1 MMVVGNA
8 THINSTK
15 TKKKSCKR
23 RKSKKSVSPVFSS
36 DILSVNNCKY
46 NRPSNFIS
54 KPLCVATWNTTTLVN
69 NSSKLYQLCKVMDD
83 YKLELLGITET
94 HMPGKGTLDLEN
106 GGLLLYSGSTEG
118 VKRKGVGIAL
128 SKKVKNSL
136 ISYTP
141 VSERIMTAR
150 LHSQQINISVVVA
163 YAPIQDDTATV
174 KDKFYEELEAVQSKL
189 PGHDVKIVMGDFNA
203 RVGQDPAPY
212 HGVIG
217 KHSCHETAND
227 NGNRLLDF
235 CVFNE
240 LTIGGTLFEHKDNHK
255 YTWYSRDKKTVAQID
270 HICISR
276 KWSHSLLDVRVC
288 RGADIGS
295 DHRLVRGYIR
305 LKLKATH
312 QKRMVQRKVPD
323 VEKLRNKEMIDE
335 YNAALQVKFRDA
347 DNVNKSL
354 EESWDYMKSSIKDAS
369 LEVLGVRPKKKRDQH
384 LSDATRRLLN
394 ERNDLRKKK
403 ITEANTAEYS
413 KVNKLAKKSTK
424 NDDERW
430 ANRIAGELEQAAS
443 HGHQREVWQK
453 VKVLQGKDK
462 KPNAAV
468 RDKDNNLVS
477 EPVAQLERWREYF
490 SELLNPEPTTVDIGD
505 LDGEQDIQ
513 CFQNL
518 ADDDGPPSLFEIE
531 GALKRLKN
539 HKSPGIDE
547 ISNEQLKYG
556 KDGLGPWIKEIFD
569 KVWQEEKI
577 PEDWLKGVITIVPK
591 KGDTSYC
598 GNNRGITLRSTVSK
612 LYQIIIL
619 QRLNLGLEELLRDNQ
634 CGFRRGRSCIDQ
646 LHSLRTIIINSINY
660 NIPLYV
666 NFVDFKSAFDC
677 INREF
682 MFKAF
687 RHYGLPCKYVR
698 ILYAFFDG
706 TMSAVRVNG
715 ELTDWFK
722 VLSGTG
728 QGDIQGPPCF
738 NVVINW
744 IMELAIAHKTVSRG
758 AVLQKRQSSRFPEVT
773 ISDIDYADDLGALDN
788 TKEGLQE
795 TTDNIAKFAAYGG
808 LRLNVAKTKTMS
820 ISKSA
825 SQPPYLEKDTLE
837 TTVYGSEIEQVSEFT
852 YLGSII
858 SNDGKIDREISVRI
872 GKASGAFNCL
882 YNIWN
887 NKGITRYTKIRIY
900 KAAVVT
906 ILTYGAEVWNTT
918 MTQMKRLE
926 VFHQSCLRRILKVR
940 FYHHVTNVSVLKQT
954 RCTTIEQH
962 IATMRLRWFG
972 HVARMP
978 DERLPK
984 YLLNWTPKYGSR
996 SAGYQ
1001 RRLWTK
1007 TVEEDFNNFTEY
1019 DNLNSL
1025 QIQSIAADRK
1035 IWRGIVR
1042 KCNAIDNNEAGSSQS
1057 EET

>member
-1 MMVVGNA
+1 M
-8 THINSTK
+8 
-15 TKKKSCKR
+15 
-23 RKSKKSVSPVFSS
+23 
-36 DILSVNNCKY
+36 
-46 NRPSNFIS
+46 
-54 KPLCVATWNTTTLVN
+54 ATWNTETLVN
-69 NSSKLYQLCKVMDD
+69 NSSKLYQLCKAMDD
-83 YKLELLGITET
+83 YKLDVLGITET
-94 HMPGKGTLDLEN
+94 HMPGKGTLDLAN
-106 GGLLLYSGSTEG
+106 GGLLLYSGSTDG
-118 VKRKGVGIAL
+118 VKRRGVGIAL
-128 SKKVKNSL
+128 SKKVKDSL

-141 VSERIMTAR
+141 VSERIITAR
-150 LHSQQINISVVVA
+150 LHSAHINVSITVG
-163 YAPIQDDTATV
+163 YAPINDTTSSV
-174 KDKFYEELEAVQSKL
+174 KDKFYNELDAVQSKL
-189 PGHDVKIVMGDFNA
+189 PGHDVKLVLGDFNA
-203 RVGQDPAPY
+203 RVGKDPTPY

-217 KHSCHETAND
+217 KHSFHDFATD
-227 NGNRLLDF
+227 NGNRFLDF

-240 LTIGGTLFEHKDNHK
+240 LTVGGTLFEHKDIHK
-255 YTWYSRDKKTVAQID
+255 CTWYSRDKYKTRAQID

-295 DHRLVRGYIR
+295 DHRLVRGYVK

-312 QKRMVQRKVPD
+312 QRRTTPKKIPD
-323 VEKLRNKEMIDE
+323 VEKLRNKEKVEE
-335 YNAALQVKFRDA
+335 YNNALQDKYDQA
-347 DNVNKSL
+347 DNENKTL
-354 EESWDYMKSSIKDAS
+354 EESWEHMKASIKDVS

-384 LSDATRRLLN
+384 LSDATKRLLK
-394 ERNDLRKKK
+394 ERNDIRKKN
-403 ITEANTAEYS
+403 ITNDNIAEYS
-413 KVNKLAKKSTK
+413 KLNKMAKKSTK

-430 ANRIAGELEQAAS
+430 ADRVAGELEHASS
-443 HGHQREVWQK
+443 HGQQRDVWQK
-453 VKVLQGKDK
+453 IKVLQGKAK

-477 EPVAQLERWREYF
+477 DPDAQLKRWGEYF
-490 SELLNPEPTTVDIGD
+490 SELLNPEATAADIGD
-505 LDGEQDIQ
+505 LDEEEELD
-513 CFQNL
+513 CFRNL
-518 ADDDGPPSLFEIE
+518 AESDGPPSIHEIE
-531 GALKRLKN
+531 AALKRLKN
-539 HKSPGIDE
+539 HKSPGVDE

-556 KDGLGPWIKEIFD
+556 KDCLGQWIKEIFD
-569 KVWQEEKI
+569 KVWLEEKI
-577 PEDWLKGVITIVPK
+577 PEDWLKGIITVVPK

-598 GNNRGITLRSTVSK
+598 QNNRGITLRSTVSK

-619 QRLNLGLEELLRDNQ
+619 QRLHLGLEELLRDNQ
-634 CGFRRGRSCIDQ
+634 CGFRRNRSCIDQ
-646 LHSLRTIIINSINY
+646 LYSLRTIIVNSINY
-660 NIPLYV
+660 NIPMYI

-677 INREF
+677 INRDF

-687 RHYGLPCKYVR
+687 RHYGLPCKYIR

-715 ELTDWFK
+715 ELTEWFK

-744 IMELAIAHKTVSRG
+744 TMELAIAHKRVSQG
-758 AVLQKRQSSRFPEVT
+758 AVLQKRLSSRYPAVN

-795 TTDNIAKFAAYGG
+795 TTDNIAKFAAYSG
-808 LRLNVAKTKTMS
+808 LRINVGKTKTMS

-825 SQPPYLEKDTLE
+825 SQRPYLEKDTLE

-852 YLGSII
+852 YLGSNI
-858 SNDGKIDREISVRI
+858 SNDGRIDREISIRI

-887 NKGITRYTKIRIY
+887 NKGIKRYTKIRIY

-918 MTQMKRLE
+918 MGLMHRLE
-926 VFHQSCLRRILKVR
+926 VFHQSCLRRILKIR

-954 RCTTIEQH
+954 RCNTIEQH

-972 HVARMP
+972 HVSRMP

-984 YLLNWTPKYGSR
+984 YLLNWTPKHGSR
-996 SAGYQ
+996 SSGYQ
-1001 RRLWTK
+1001 HKYWTA
-1007 TVEEDFNNFTEY
+1007 TVEEDFNKFTEY
-1019 DNLNSL
+1019 NNLNSTEIQ
-1025 QIQSIAADRK
+1025 QIANDRK
-1035 IWRGIVR
+1035 LWRRIVR
-1042 KCNAIDNNEAGSSQS
+1042 KCSAVDNDSAGSSQS